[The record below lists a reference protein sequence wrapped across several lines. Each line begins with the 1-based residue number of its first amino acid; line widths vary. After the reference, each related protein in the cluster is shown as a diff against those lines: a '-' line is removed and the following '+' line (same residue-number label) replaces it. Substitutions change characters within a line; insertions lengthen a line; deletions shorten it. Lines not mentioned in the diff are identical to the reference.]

1 MAIEIIPP
9 KEATSTTK
17 QANASLLHDLP
28 FSDRKGYDD
37 AMRGFIATIPD
48 ATIDAADGHVV
59 WTIKGYEVLK
69 QDNAPDTANPSLW
82 RQSQLNLNHGLFKVT
97 DRVYQIRGFDIS
109 NMNIIEGDT
118 GLIIIDPLVSTE
130 CARAALELYYQH
142 RPRRAVVAVIYTHSH
157 LDHFGGVKGIVSEE
171 DVKAGKTQ
179 IIAPDDFLEHAV
191 SENVYAGPAMT
202 RRSQYMYGILL
213 PRGERGQLDAGLG
226 KGVSI
231 GTVTLIA
238 PTDSISKTGDRRVI
252 DGVEMVFLMAPNT
265 EAPAEMLIYFPQ
277 FKVLDAAEDATH
289 TLHNLYTLRGAVV
302 RDAKAWWKAL
312 NEAIELW
319 GDKTDIMVAH
329 HHWPT
334 WGQQNVIALL
344 KKERDLYKYIH
355 DQTLRLAN
363 QGYTMLEISEM
374 VKPPASLSKEWYNR
388 GYYGSVNHDVK
399 AVYQK
404 YLGWYDS
411 NPANLHQL
419 PPVEASKRYVEYM
432 GGPEA
437 VLAKA
442 RQSFEKGEY
451 RWVAQVMNHVVF
463 AYPDN
468 TEARNLEADALE
480 QLGYRTENATWRNEF
495 LMGAYELRNG
505 VSAVIETMS
514 TSPDA
519 LKALTLDQFF
529 DFMGI
534 QLNGPKAEG
543 KAIALNWDFTDVDE
557 QYAVELENSVLV
569 YTPNKQLVN
578 ADVTITLTRA
588 TLDAISLQKT
598 TFAEAVM
605 SGTIKIDGSKGKL
618 LELVSLFDSFDQKFN
633 IVTP

>member
-1 MAIEIIPP
+1 MTIEIIPP
-9 KEATSTTK
+9 KEATSTTE
-17 QANASLLHDLP
+17 QANASVRHDLLS
-28 FSDRKGYDD
+28 SDRKDFED
-37 AMRGFIATIPD
+37 ATRGFIATIPE
-48 ATIDAADGHVV
+48 ATIVAADGRVV
-59 WTIKGYEVLK
+59 WTVKGYETLT
-69 QDNAPDTANPSLW
+69 QENAPATANPSLW
-82 RQSQLNLNHGLFKVT
+82 RQSQLNLNHGLFKVV
-97 DRVYQIRGFDIS
+97 DRVYQVRGFDIS

-118 GLIIIDPLVSTE
+118 GLIIIDPLVSAE
-130 CARAALELYYQH
+130 CAQAALELYYQH
-142 RPRRAVVAVIYTHSH
+142 RPKRTVVAVIYTHSH

-171 DVKAGKTQ
+171 DVKAGKTR
-179 IIAPDDFLEHAV
+179 IIAPEDFLEHAV

-202 RRSQYMYGILL
+202 RRSEYMYGISL

-226 KGVSI
+226 KAVSI

-238 PTDSISKTGDRRVI
+238 PTDSISKTGERRVI

-302 RDAKAWWKAL
+302 RDARSWWKAL

-319 GDKTDIMVAH
+319 GDKTDVVVAH

-334 WGQQNVIALL
+334 WGQQNVITFL
-344 KKERDLYKYIH
+344 KKQRDLYKYIH

-363 QGYTMLEISEM
+363 QGYTMLEIGEM
-374 VKPPASLSKEWYNR
+374 VNPPASIVQEWYNR

-399 AVYQK
+399 AVYQR

-411 NPANLHQL
+411 NPANLHPL
-419 PPVEASKRYVEYM
+419 PPVEASKKYVEYM

-442 RQSFEKGEY
+442 RQSFESGEY

-468 TEARNLEADALE
+468 AEARNLEADALE

-505 VSAVIETMS
+505 LSAVIEPMS
-514 TSPDA
+514 VSPDA
-519 LKALTLDQFF
+519 LKAVTLDQYF

-534 QLNGPKAEG
+534 RLNGPKADG
-543 KAIALNWDFTDVDE
+543 KKISLNWNFTDVGE
-557 QYAVELENSVLV
+557 QYAVELENSVLI
-569 YTPNKQLVN
+569 YTPNKQLTS

-588 TLDAISLQKT
+588 TLDAISLQQT
-598 TFAEAVM
+598 TFAEEVM
-605 SGTIKIDGSKGKL
+605 SGTIKIDGNKGKL
-618 LELVSLFDSFDQKFN
+618 LELVSLFDSFDQKFS

>member
-1 MAIEIIPP
+1 MTIEIIPP
-9 KEATSTTK
+9 KEATSTTE
-17 QANASLLHDLP
+17 QANASALHDLP
-28 FSDRKGYDD
+28 PSDRKDFDD
-37 AMRGFIATIPD
+37 ATRGFIATIPE
-48 ATIDAADGHVV
+48 ATIVAADGHVV
-59 WTIKGYEVLK
+59 WTVKGYETLK
-69 QDNAPDTANPSLW
+69 QDNAPATANPSLW
-82 RQSQLNLNHGLFKVT
+82 RQSQLNLNHGLFKVV

-118 GLIIIDPLVSTE
+118 GLIIIDPLVSAE
-130 CARAALELYYQH
+130 CAQAALELYYQH
-142 RPRRAVVAVIYTHSH
+142 RPKRTVVAVIYTHSH

-171 DVKAGKTQ
+171 DVKAGNTQ
-179 IIAPDDFLEHAV
+179 IIAPEDFLEHAV

-202 RRSQYMYGILL
+202 RRSEYMYGILL

-226 KGVSI
+226 KAVSI
-231 GTVTLIA
+231 GTVTLIV
-238 PTDSISKTGDRRVI
+238 PTDSISKTGERRVI

-319 GDKTDIMVAH
+319 GDKTDVVVAH
-329 HHWPT
+329 HHWPM
-334 WGQQNVIALL
+334 WGQQNVITFL
-344 KKERDLYKYIH
+344 KKQRDLYKYIH

-363 QGYTMLEISEM
+363 QGYTMLEIGEM
-374 VKPPASLSKEWYNR
+374 VKPPASIAQEWYNR

-399 AVYQK
+399 AVYQR

-411 NPANLHQL
+411 NPANLHPL
-419 PPVEASKRYVEYM
+419 PPVDASKKYVEYM
-432 GGPEA
+432 GGPEE

-442 RQSFEKGEY
+442 RQSFENGEY

-468 TEARNLEADALE
+468 AEARNLEADALE

-514 TSPDA
+514 VSPDA
-519 LKALTLDQFF
+519 LKALTLDQYF

-534 QLNGPKAEG
+534 RLNGPKADG
-543 KAIALNWDFTDVDE
+543 KKISLNWNFTDVGE
-557 QYAVELENSVLV
+557 QYAVELENSVLI
-569 YTPNKQLVN
+569 YTSNKQLAS

-598 TFAEAVM
+598 TFAEEVM
-605 SGTIKIDGSKGKL
+605 SGAIKVDGSKGKL
-618 LELVSLFDSFDQKFN
+618 LELFSLFDTFDQKFS

>member
-1 MAIEIIPP
+1 MTTAIIPP

-17 QANASLLHDLP
+17 QANESVPQMLP
-28 FSDRKGYDD
+28 FSDREDYT
-37 AMRGFIATIPD
+37 AVTRGFIATIPD
-48 ATIDAADGHVV
+48 ATICAADGQVV
-59 WTIKGYEVLK
+59 WTVKGYEVLA
-69 QDNAPDTANPSLW
+69 QDNVPDTANPSLW

-109 NMNIIEGDT
+109 NMNVIEGDT
-118 GLIIIDPLVSTE
+118 GLIIIDPLVSAE
-130 CARAALELYYQH
+130 CAHAALELYYQH
-142 RPRRAVVAVIYTHSH
+142 RPKKAVVAVIYTHSH
-157 LDHFGGVKGIVSEE
+157 VDHFGGVKGIVSDA

-179 IIAPDDFLEHAV
+179 IIAPEGFLEHAV
-191 SENVYAGPAMT
+191 SENVYAGPAMS
-202 RRSQYMYGILL
+202 RRAEYMYGILL

-226 KGVSI
+226 KTASV

-238 PTDSISKTGDRRVI
+238 PTDSISKTGERRVI
-252 DGVEMVFLMAPNT
+252 DGIDMVFLMAPNT

-277 FKVLDAAEDATH
+277 LRVLDAAEDTTH

-319 GDKTDIMVAH
+319 GDKTDVVIAH

-334 WGQQNVIALL
+334 WGQQNVVTFL
-344 KKERDLYKYIH
+344 KKQRDLYKYIH

-363 QGYTMLEISEM
+363 QGYTMLEIGEM
-374 VKPPASLSKEWYNR
+374 VTPPASIAQEWYNR

-399 AVYQK
+399 AVYQR

-411 NPANLHQL
+411 NPANLYPL
-419 PPVEASKRYVEYM
+419 PPVEASKKYVEYM

-437 VLAKA
+437 ALAKA
-442 RQSFEKGEY
+442 RLSFENGEY

-468 TEARNLEADALE
+468 AEARNLEADALE
-480 QLGYRTENATWRNEF
+480 QLGYQTENPTWRNEF

-505 VSAVIETMS
+505 VSTVTGTQLANS
-514 TSPDA
+514 DA
-519 LKALTLDQFF
+519 LNALTLDQYF

-534 QLNGPKAEG
+534 RLNGPKADG
-543 KAIALNWDFTDVDE
+543 KTITLNWNFTDVGE
-557 QYAVELENSVLV
+557 QYAVELENSVLI
-569 YTPNKQLVN
+569 YTSNKQLAS
-578 ADVTITLTRA
+578 ADVTVTLTRTA
-588 TLDAISLQKT
+588 LDAISLQET
-598 TFAEAVM
+598 TFAEAFA
-605 SGTIKIDGSKGKL
+605 SGAITIDGNKDKL
-618 LELVSLFDSFDQKFN
+618 LELFGLFDTFDQKFN

>member
-1 MAIEIIPP
+1 MTIEIIPP
-9 KEATSTTK
+9 NEATSTTR
-17 QANASLLHDLP
+17 QANKSVLHDLP
-28 FSDRKGYDD
+28 FSDRKDYDD

-69 QDNAPDTANPSLW
+69 QDSAPDTANPSLW
-82 RQSQLNLNHGLFKVT
+82 RQSQLNLNHGLFQVT

-118 GLIIIDPLVSTE
+118 GLIIIDPLVSAE

-142 RPRRAVVAVIYTHSH
+142 RPRTAVVAVIYTHSH

-171 DVKAGKTQ
+171 DVKAGKIQ
-179 IIAPDDFLEHAV
+179 IIAPEDFLEHAV

-213 PRGERGQLDAGLG
+213 ARGERGQLDAGLG
-226 KGVSI
+226 KAVSI

-277 FKVLDAAEDATH
+277 FKILDAAEDATH

-374 VKPPASLSKEWYNR
+374 VKPPASLSTQWYNR

-411 NPANLHQL
+411 NPANLHPL
-419 PPVEASKRYVEYM
+419 PPVEASKKYVEYM
-432 GGPEA
+432 GGSEA

-442 RQSFEKGEY
+442 RQSFENGDY

-480 QLGYRTENATWRNEF
+480 QLGYGTENATWRNEF

-534 QLNGPKAEG
+534 QLNGPKAES
-543 KAIALNWDFTDVDE
+543 KTITLNWDFTDVDE
-557 QYAVELENSVLV
+557 QYAVELENSVLI
-569 YTPNKQLVN
+569 YTPNKQLAN

-605 SGTIKIDGSKGKL
+605 SGTIKIDGSEGKL
-618 LELVSLFDSFDQKFN
+618 LELVSLFDTFDQNFN